1 MKDDQKKFSIID
13 EGFTV
18 DGTVTGK
25 GRLVIKGTV
34 KGAVSGDNVVIAEEG
49 AVYAEAKA
57 NVMTIGGHFE
67 GQIDVEK
74 ELVILS
80 TGKCSGQ
87 VKCNDLVVEAGGLL
101 NANVACKAASSK
113 TGLKGTNAK
122 TFEIPPKVE
131 NDQKDKD
138 RQNAG

>member
-1 MKDDQKKFSIID
+1 VKDDQKKFSIID

-57 NVMTIGGHFE
+57 NVMTIGGTFD
-67 GQIDVEK
+67 GQVEVGK
-74 ELVILS
+74 ELTILA

-87 VKCNDLVVEAGGLL
+87 VKCKDLVVEAGGML
-101 NANVACKAASSK
+101 NATVTC
-113 TGLKGTNAK
+113 LK
-122 TFEIPPKVE
+122 
-131 NDQKDKD
+131 
-138 RQNAG
+138 